1 MSLRT
6 DDGGIYFIM
15 LQCKFIEIPLP
26 LPCSGIPLLGKG
38 GKKPPSLVARVVDV
52 FDYFF
57 ALGTSFSLP
66 PM

>member
-1 MSLRT
+1 MKIPPSLA
-6 DDGGIYFIM
+6 DSAH
-15 LQCKFIEIPLP
+15 PP
-26 LPCSGIPLLGKG
+26 LGKG
-38 GKKPPSLVARVVDV
+38 AKKQPSYANARVVDV